1 MSPAADAAWA
11 PQLAARAHLLEGLGP
26 DESLSPEAEAAWRAP
41 FAEPESWDLDIV
53 DRDLPGPHGRVPVRI
68 YTPQGP
74 GAPGATADGSAGSEA
89 EGTAGAAAEATAD
102 GAGRGPADAPARP
115 ALVWIHGGGFQH
127 GDLDMPEAHE
137 VSRGVAGRADAVVV
151 SVFYRLCDEPSGT
164 PAPNPDG
171 ETGIH
176 APIPLDD
183 VHAAFTWVREHAAE
197 LGADPARIAVGGASA
212 GGDLAACLSLRL
224 ADEGAP
230 PWQSFL
236 MYPVAHIEMPAP
248 DAEEATALAACA
260 PLGGFPAESV
270 AVMGETYTGRPRDEA
285 TGYEFPALA
294 ARHDHLPPT
303 LIDVAEFDGLRP
315 SGRAYA
321 RQLEAA
327 GVDVEL
333 ALSRGV
339 PHGHL
344 NKVGL
349 AEAHASMDRM
359 ARRLRER

>member
-26 DESLSPEAEAAWRAP
+26 EEALSPEAEAAWRAP
-41 FAEPESWDLDIV
+41 FGEPESWDLDIV

-68 YTPQGP
+68 YTPRASG
-74 GAPGATADGSAGSEA
+74 GAAEAADAATDAASDAPGADAGS
-89 EGTAGAAAEATAD
+89 
-102 GAGRGPADAPARP
+102 APARP
-115 ALVWIHGGGFQH
+115 VLVWIHGGSFQH

-164 PAPNPDG
+164 PALNPDG

-197 LGADPARIAVGGASA
+197 LGVDPARIAVGGASA

-248 DAEEATALAACA
+248 DAEEAAALAACS

-333 ALSRGV
+333 VLSRGV

>member
-1 MSPAADAAWA
+1 MSPAAEAAWA

-26 DESLSPEAEAAWRAP
+26 DDSLSPEAEAAWRAP
-41 FAEPESWDLDIV
+41 FGPPEEWDLEIV
-53 DRDLPGPHGRVPVRI
+53 DRDLSGPHGRVPVRI
-68 YTPQGP
+68 YTPR
-74 GAPGATADGSAGSEA
+74 T
-89 EGTAGAAAEATAD
+89 GAAE
-102 GAGRGPADAPARP
+102 PRP

-151 SVFYRLCDEPSGT
+151 SVAYRLCDAPDGT

-171 ETGIH
+171 ETGVH

-197 LGADPARIAVGGASA
+197 LGADPQRIAVGGASA

-224 ADEGAP
+224 ADAGAP

-236 MYPVAHIEMPAP
+236 MYPVAHIEMPEP
-248 DAEEATALAACA
+248 DEDEAAALAACA
-260 PLGGFPAESV
+260 PLGGFPAEAV
-270 AVMGETYTGRPRDEA
+270 AVMGETYIGRPRGEA
-285 TGYEFPALA
+285 RGQEFPALA

-303 LIDVAEFDGLRP
+303 LIDVAEYDGLRP

-321 RQLEAA
+321 EQLHAA
-327 GVDVEL
+327 GVEVEL
-333 ALSRGV
+333 RLSRGV

-359 ARRLRER
+359 ARRLRGSASHRR

>member
-1 MSPAADAAWA
+1 MSAATAAWA
-11 PQLAARAHLLEGLGP
+11 PQLAARAHLLEGLVPGGAMT
-26 DESLSPEAEAAWRAP
+26 EEAEAAWRAP
-41 FAEPESWDLDIV
+41 FGEPETWELEIS
-53 DRDLPGPHGRVPVRI
+53 DRDLPGPHGRIPVRI
-68 YTPQGP
+68 YVPA
-74 GAPGATADGSAGSEA
+74 APSSA
-89 EGTAGAAAEATAD
+89 
-102 GAGRGPADAPARP
+102 PRP
-115 ALVWIHGGGFQH
+115 ALVWIHGGSFQH

-137 VSRGVAGRADAVVV
+137 VSRGVAGRADAVVI
-151 SVFYRLCDEPSGT
+151 SVFYRLVDEPSGT
-164 PAPNPDG
+164 PAANPDG
-171 ETGIH
+171 ETGLH

-183 VHAAFTWVREHAAE
+183 VHAAYTWVREHAAE
-197 LGADPARIAVGGASA
+197 LGVDPARVAIGGASA
-212 GGDLAACLSLRL
+212 GGDLAACASIRL
-224 ADEGAP
+224 ADEGAA

-236 MYPVAHIEMPAP
+236 MYPVAHIEMPEAT
-248 DAEEATALAACA
+248 AEEAAALAACA
-260 PLGGFPAESV
+260 PLGGFPFEAV
-270 AVMGETYTGRPRDEA
+270 ARMGEAYNGRPRAEA

-303 LIDVAEFDGLRP
+303 LVDVAEFDGLRP

-321 RQLEAA
+321 EQLEVA

-333 ALSRGV
+333 VLSRGV

>member
-11 PQLAARAHLLEGLGP
+11 PQLAARAHLLEVLGP
-26 DESLSPEAEAAWRAP
+26 EDSLSPEAEAAWRAP
-41 FAEPESWDLDIV
+41 FGAPESWDLDIV

-68 YTPQGP
+68 YAPRPSG
-74 GAPGATADGSAGSEA
+74 GAVEAADAGS
-89 EGTAGAAAEATAD
+89 
-102 GAGRGPADAPARP
+102 APARP

-151 SVFYRLCDEPSGT
+151 SVFYRLCDEPSGR
-164 PAPNPDG
+164 PAPNLDG

-224 ADEGAP
+224 AAEGAP

-248 DAEEATALAACA
+248 DAEEAAALAACA

-270 AVMGETYTGRPRDEA
+270 AVMGETYTGRPRSEA

-321 RQLEAA
+321 QQLEAA
-327 GVDVEL
+327 GVEVEL